1 MPPGR
6 GCFGLVNR
14 KNSMASDNQKAVP
27 RGAEAAGHFVRGLWE
42 ENAIFRQLLGMCP
55 VLAVTAQMQ
64 PALTMGAATTFVLV
78 CSNVVVSL
86 MRKQLQGHLRI
97 LMFTLTIAT
106 FVTVAD
112 LLLQAFLP
120 EMSEKL
126 GPYVPLIIVNCLII
140 GRAEACGSRKG
151 IGTSLADAL
160 GMGIGFTFGLCVLA
174 SVREILADGAWWG
187 IRLMPDGFVNW
198 NVMKLPAG
206 AFLTLGILLGL
217 SAHFLKKR

>member
-1 MPPGR
+1 MAIETERLELQSPPE
-6 GCFGLVNR
+6 
-14 KNSMASDNQKAVP
+14 SWTY
-27 RGAEAAGHFVRGLWE
+27 FVRGLWE

-55 VLAVTAQMQ
+55 VLAVTAALK
-64 PALTMGAATTFVLV
+64 PALTMGAATMFVLV

-86 MRKQLQGHLRI
+86 MRKLLVGHLRI

-106 FVTVAD
+106 FVTIAD

-120 EMSEKL
+120 EMSEVL

-140 GRAEACGSRKG
+140 GRAEACGSRKP
-151 IGTSLADAL
+151 IFTSLCDAL
-160 GMGIGFTFGLCVLA
+160 GMGIGFTIGLCTLA
-174 SVREILADGAWWG
+174 VVREILADGAMFG
-187 IRLMPDGFVNW
+187 ISILPDAFEKW

-217 SAHFLKKR
+217 RNHFFRKK

>member
-1 MPPGR
+1 MD
-6 GCFGLVNR
+6 V
-14 KNSMASDNQKAVP
+14 KKA
-27 RGAEAAGHFVRGLWE
+27 GAPEAVAHFVRGLWE

-55 VLAVTAQMQ
+55 VLAVTAQLQ

-78 CSNVVVSL
+78 CSNTVVSL
-86 MRKQLQGHLRI
+86 IRHLLQGHLRI

-106 FVTVAD
+106 FVTIAD

-140 GRAEACGSRKG
+140 GRAEACGSRKP
-151 IGTSLADAL
+151 ITTSVCDAL
-160 GMGIGFTFGLCVLA
+160 GMGIGFTLGLCVLA
-174 SVREILADGAWWG
+174 AVREVLADGALWG
-187 IRLMPDGFVNW
+187 IAVLPESFEKW

-217 SAHFLKKR
+217 SGHFLRKK

>member
-1 MPPGR
+1 MAADE
-6 GCFGLVNR
+6 
-14 KNSMASDNQKAVP
+14 KNNTKKIRTP
-27 RGAEAAGHFVRGLWE
+27 EALLHFVHGLWE
-42 ENAIFRQLLGMCP
+42 ENAIFRQMLGMCP
-55 VLAVTAQMQ
+55 VLAVTAQLQ

-86 MRKQLQGHLRI
+86 LRNLLQGHLRI

-106 FVTVAD
+106 FVTIAD
-112 LLLQAFLP
+112 LLLQAYLP

-151 IGTSLADAL
+151 IGVSFMDAL

-174 SVREILADGAWWG
+174 AVREILADGALWG
-187 IRLMPDGFVNW
+187 IAVMPDGFVNW

-217 SAHFLKKR
+217 SNHFFKKK